1 MGENCKGAACRRNVT
16 IYVFMLKK
24 QLLIH
29 KIYFYGD
36 NSWQSLPLF
45 PLLTRKEG
53 SGEISLPD
61 GTQHSGRRSRGSE
74 YQ

>member
-1 MGENCKGAACRRNVT
+1 MP
-16 IYVFMLKK
+16 FMLKK

-36 NSWQSLPLF
+36 NSWRSLPLF

-53 SGEISLPD
+53 IGEISRPA
-61 GTQHSGRRSRGSE
+61 GTKNIRAGDLGALSISSP
-74 YQ
+74 

>member
-1 MGENCKGAACRRNVT
+1 MS
-16 IYVFMLKK
+16 FMLKK

-36 NSWQSLPLF
+36 NSWRSLPLF
-45 PLLTRKEG
+45 PLLTMKER

-61 GTQHSGRRSRGSE
+61 GTQHSGWRSLDSE
-74 YQ
+74 CQ

>member
-1 MGENCKGAACRRNVT
+1 MS
-16 IYVFMLKK
+16 FMLKK

-36 NSWQSLPLF
+36 NSWRSLPLF

-53 SGEISLPD
+53 SGEISRPA
-61 GTQHSGRRSRGSE
+61 GTENIRAGDLSTLRINST
-74 YQ
+74 

>member
-1 MGENCKGAACRRNVT
+1 MS
-16 IYVFMLKK
+16 FMLKK

-36 NSWQSLPLF
+36 NSWRSLPLLL
-45 PLLTRKEG
+45 LLTMKER
-53 SGEISLPD
+53 SGEISLSN
-61 GTQHSGRRSRGSE
+61 GVQHSGWRSLDSE